1 MALLNIDPMT
11 IEALILSHGH
21 YDHFSGLAVLP
32 GHVHRGTPLYIG
44 REEAFCA
51 RLRGISPDGPDFG
64 HLRNRISAAGLDL
77 RVVSEPQSIAGA
89 TFTTS
94 RISFVASEHP
104 KVPTAMLPGQGCNRS
119 GLDADRRDLDFF
131 VGGAIHEIDTAFHLR
146 GKGLVVIGSCSHRG
160 IINTV
165 HAAQAVSGI
174 ERVHAVIGGFHRVP
188 P

>member
-1 MALLNIDPMT
+1 MT
-11 IEALILSHGH
+11 I
-21 YDHFSGLAVLP
+21 LAVW
-32 GHVHRGTPLYIG
+32 LYFLGMFTVERRFISVERKPFAPACAASRPMG
-44 REEAFCA
+44 RT
-51 RLRGISPDGPDFG
+51 LVN
-64 HLRNRISAAGLDL
+64 LRNRISAAGLDL
-77 RVVSEPQSIAGA
+77 RVVSEPQSIAGG
-89 TFTTS
+89 TFTTG
-94 RISFVASEHP
+94 RISFVFSEHP

-174 ERVHAVIGGFHRVP
+174 ERVHTVIGGFHRVP